1 MDHPLR
7 VLATAVIVLSVVI
20 LLMVATTDTVQPGL
34 NDIGSG
40 LGEPTECVGSSI
52 DQGDSP
58 GECDEQLPLEGET
71 GGSEQPGGDGS

>member
-1 MDHPLR
+1 VDRPLR

-58 GECDEQLPLEGET
+58 EGCDEKLPLEGET
-71 GGSEQPGGDGS
+71 GGSEEPGGDGS